1 MGERFSVY
9 DVLYCRR
16 GHCRGPSRVGAARGQ
31 VPENGGRHSVPLRQ
45 TLLLQVCIH
54 VKRILSINSFVV
66 VNMRSSQI
74 DSMLFSSSGNLLFLL
89 FRNRELVYD
98 LYTYLWDM
106 CGVVQTLDGFVQW
119 MSKGSVS
126 PKSQNY
132 VVGQQTWFSGI
143 REAFSS
149 GDHEPWMF
157 RGEWKTAMLK
167 SQRMIS
173 GFLVQGQK
181 VE

>member
-1 MGERFSVY
+1 MSERFSVY

-74 DSMLFSSSGNLLFLL
+74 DSNSPDPAIYSFFYSGTVSWCTTFT
-89 FRNRELVYD
+89 RICGTCAAWCR
-98 LYTYLWDM
+98 LWTAS
-106 CGVVQTLDGFVQW
+106 CNGCQRVRSAPSRKTTW
-119 MSKGSVS
+119 SVS
-126 PKSQNY
+126 RH
-132 VVGQQTWFSGI
+132 GFRASG
-143 REAFSS
+143 RHSPRGTMNRGCS
-149 GDHEPWMF
+149 GV
-157 RGEWKTAMLK
+157 
-167 SQRMIS
+167 S
-173 GFLVQGQK
+173 GKLLCSK
-181 VE
+181 VSV